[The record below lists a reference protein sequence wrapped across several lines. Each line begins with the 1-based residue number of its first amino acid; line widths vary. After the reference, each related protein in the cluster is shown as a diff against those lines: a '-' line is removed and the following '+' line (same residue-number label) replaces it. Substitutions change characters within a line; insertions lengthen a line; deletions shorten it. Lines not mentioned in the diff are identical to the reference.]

1 VHGILTAVNVYISL
15 IFMYS
20 TIHRISGKER
30 LSTSNDIYKST
41 MLYIIQIF
49 EYTSFVFTSI
59 IYGGRGHLT
68 IFLIFSLVAKFRKL
82 GRRVLDVCRLHKDL
96 YLNV

>member
-20 TIHRISGKER
+20 TIYRIGGKER
-30 LSTSNDIYKST
+30 LSTSNNIYKST
-41 MLYIIQIF
+41 MLYIIHIF

-59 IYGGRGHLT
+59 IFRGMGGVGGGGGCESSKN
-68 IFLIFSLVAKFRKL
+68 FAM
-82 GRRVLDVCRLHKDL
+82 
-96 YLNV
+96 